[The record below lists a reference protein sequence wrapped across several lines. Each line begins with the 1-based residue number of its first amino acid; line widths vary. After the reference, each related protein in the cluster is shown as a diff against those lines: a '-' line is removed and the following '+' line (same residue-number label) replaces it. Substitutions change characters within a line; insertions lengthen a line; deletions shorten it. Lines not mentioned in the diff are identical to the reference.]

1 MKKKMLAA
9 LLAALLLL
17 SLPACGGKKET
28 TVTTP
33 SVPVQSEPTYD
44 EPFPNNELN
53 DPDGQTPAEP
63 EDDGVCYLPVQIV
76 NYTDIPTAAEER
88 LGTGSFEAVVA
99 DYEYDEAGRLL
110 RYATGSNILTFQY
123 LDEIALPAV
132 WEADVWE
139 SGEWEEMLVFKD
151 PRWSVDRS
159 EIWLDV
165 AYSDAF
171 RGTFY
176 DTEHAYVTADL
187 CLSDLQLDEAGRLTA
202 ATLTWDTVLGD
213 ETWSLAGYTFDEQGG
228 LLFVPQE
235 MEPITEKFTNEYGAD
250 GRMTGIRYQQTCEGQ
265 TVSQTVIQM
274 DEDTIRVDAST
285 GTSYDFTDMGN
296 GRYRD
301 VGDSDW
307 WDELVF
313 DENGTFIR
321 SAWHAGTSGITYSYT
336 VEYITMPRT
345 QYVGTPVDYTNIVP
359 VLMYDVLYEP
369 DSQAE
374 AAGKLQLPVAAQ
386 LIHVFSAL

>member
-1 MKKKMLAA
+1 MKKKALAA

-17 SLPACGGKKET
+17 TLPACGGKKKT
-28 TVTTP
+28 TVTTS

-53 DPDGQTPAEP
+53 EPDGQTPP
-63 EDDGVCYLPVQIV
+63 EADGVCYLPVQIV
-76 NYTDIPTAAEER
+76 SYTDIPSEAEER
-88 LGTGSFEAVVA
+88 LGTGSFEETVA
-99 DYEYDEAGRLL
+99 SYEYDEAGRLL

-139 SGEWEEMLVFKD
+139 SGEWEEMLAFKD
-151 PRWSVDRS
+151 PRWSADRS

-165 AYSDAF
+165 VYSDAF
-171 RGTFY
+171 KGNFY
-176 DTEHAYVTADL
+176 DTEHAYVTADI

-213 ETWSLAGYTFDEQGG
+213 DEIWDLTGYTFDEQGG
-228 LLFVPQE
+228 LLFVPQNVE
-235 MEPITEKFTNEYGAD
+235 QLMEEFTNEYDAD
-250 GRMTGIRYQQTCEGQ
+250 GKMTGIRYEQIYEGQ
-265 TVSQTVIQM
+265 SVSQTVVQA
-274 DEDTIRVDAST
+274 DGDTIRVDAST
-285 GTSYDFTDMGN
+285 GTSYDFKDMGD
-296 GRYRD
+296 GHYRD
-301 VGDSDW
+301 VGDDGW

-313 DENGTFIR
+313 DENGTFIQ

-336 VEYITMPRT
+336 VEYITVPRAR
-345 QYVGTPVDYTNIVP
+345 YVGTPVDYTSICP
-359 VLMYDVLYEP
+359 VLMNEALYDT

>member
-1 MKKKMLAA
+1 MKKRFLAS
-9 LLAALLLL
+9 LLAIVCLL
-17 SLPACGGKKET
+17 SLTACGGEKT
-28 TVTTP
+28 DTATP
-33 SVPVQSEPTYD
+33 SAPEQSEPVLD
-44 EPFPNNELN
+44 E
-53 DPDGQTPAEP
+53 QPAP
-63 EDDGVCYLPVQIV
+63 EAEEVCYLPVRIV
-76 NYTDIPTAAEER
+76 NCTDIPQEAEER
-88 LGTGSFEAVVA
+88 LGTGSFEETVA
-99 DYEYDEAGRLL
+99 SYEYDEAGRLL

-139 SGEWEEMLVFKD
+139 SGEWEEMLAFKD
-151 PRWSVDRS
+151 PRWSADRS

-171 RGTFY
+171 KGNFC
-176 DTEHAYVTADL
+176 DTEHAYVTADI
-187 CLSDLQLDEAGRLTA
+187 CLSELQLDEAGRLTA
-202 ATLTWDTVLGD
+202 ATLTWDTALGD

-235 MEPITEKFTNEYGAD
+235 MEPLTEEFTNEYGAD
-250 GRMTGIRYQQTCEGQ
+250 GRMTGIRYEQTCEGQ
-265 TVSQTVIQM
+265 TASQTVVQV
-274 DEDTIRVDAST
+274 DGDTIRVDASI
-285 GTSYDFTDMGN
+285 GTSHAFKDMGD

-301 VGDSDW
+301 EGGDGW

-313 DENGTFIR
+313 DENGTFIQ

-336 VEYITMPRT
+336 IEYITVPRA
-345 QYVGTPVDYTNIVP
+345 QYVGTPVDYTSICP
-359 VLMYDVLYEP
+359 VLMNEALYDA